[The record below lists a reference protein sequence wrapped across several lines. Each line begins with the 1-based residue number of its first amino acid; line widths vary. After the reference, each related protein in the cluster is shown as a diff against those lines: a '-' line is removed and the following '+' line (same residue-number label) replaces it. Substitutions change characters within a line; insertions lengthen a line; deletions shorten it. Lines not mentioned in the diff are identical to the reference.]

1 MYQTHLGIVL
11 IYKLLF
17 SFDLIDTQG
26 AESHKTTAAGRSV
39 GDGMMANW
47 RSVVFP
53 AAAVLAMGGG
63 PAMAQSDVVN
73 VYTYREPGLIQPL
86 LDQFTLETGIRT
98 NVLFAAD
105 GLIERVAAE
114 GELSPADVI
123 ITVDIGNLANAKELG
138 ISQTISAAA
147 LARVP
152 DQYHDPDGQWVA
164 LSLRARVFYASVD
177 RVSQT
182 ALTYDD
188 IAKPEWKGRLCTRSG
203 LHAYNVGL
211 IATRIAHW
219 GVDRTRDWLIGVRD
233 NLNHAPSGA
242 DRDQVKAIFDGSC
255 DLAIGNTYYM
265 GLMLTNDAE
274 PEQKQWAASARII
287 YPDATGDGT
296 QVNLSGAVVGKYA
309 PNKDNADKLV
319 EFLLSDEAQ
328 HLYASGNYEFPVVD
342 GVEPSELVA
351 SWGALN
357 ADTTPMVEI
366 ASHRKE
372 AAALVDE
379 VKFDEGPQN

>member
-1 MYQTHLGIVL
+1 MAGWRGIGCVAA
-11 IYKLLF
+11 LL
-17 SFDLIDTQG
+17 T
-26 AESHKTTAAGRSV
+26 
-39 GDGMMANW
+39 
-47 RSVVFP
+47 
-53 AAAVLAMGGG
+53 LAG
-63 PAMAQSDVVN
+63 PAVAQSDVVN

-86 LDQFTLETGIRT
+86 LDKFTEETGIKT

-123 ITVDIGNLANAKELG
+123 ITVDIGNLANAKEIG
-138 ISQTISAAA
+138 ITQPISAEG

-164 LSLRARVFYASVD
+164 LSQRARVFYASID
-177 RVSQT
+177 RVTET
-182 ALTYDD
+182 ALTYED
-188 IAKPEWKGRLCTRSG
+188 IAGPEWKGRLCTRSG
-203 LHAYNVGL
+203 LHAYNIGL
-211 IATRIAHW
+211 IATRISHW

-233 NLNHAPSGA
+233 NLNHAPTGA
-242 DRDQVKAIFDGSC
+242 DRDQVKQIFDGTC

-265 GLMLTNDAE
+265 GLMLTNEAE
-274 PEQKQWAASARII
+274 PEQKTWAASARII

-296 QVNLSGAVVGKYA
+296 QVNLSGAVVAKYA
-309 PNKDNADKLV
+309 PNKENADSLLD
-319 EFLLSDEAQ
+319 FLLSDEAQ

-342 GVEPSELVA
+342 GVAASELVE

-357 ADTTPMVEI
+357 ADKTPMIEI

-379 VKFDEGPQN
+379 IKFDEGPQN

>member
-1 MYQTHLGIVL
+1 MMVWRAIGCVAAMLT
-11 IYKLLF
+11 LL
-17 SFDLIDTQG
+17 
-26 AESHKTTAAGRSV
+26 A
-39 GDGMMANW
+39 
-47 RSVVFP
+47 
-53 AAAVLAMGGG
+53 
-63 PAMAQSDVVN
+63 PAMAQSGAVN

-86 LDQFTLETGIRT
+86 LDQFTAETGIKT

-123 ITVDIGNLANAKELG
+123 VTVDIGNLANAKELG
-138 ISQTISAAA
+138 ISQPISAAA

-177 RVSQT
+177 RVTET
-182 ALTYDD
+182 ALTYED

-203 LHAYNVGL
+203 LHAYNIGL

-219 GVDRTRDWLIGVRD
+219 GVDGTRDWLIGVRD
-233 NLNHAPSGA
+233 NLARPPTGA

-265 GLMLTNDAE
+265 GLMLTNGAE
-274 PEQKQWAASARII
+274 PEQKDWAASARII
-287 YPDATGDGT
+287 YPDADGDGT
-296 QVNLSGAVVGKYA
+296 QVNLSGAVIAKYA
-309 PNKDNADKLV
+309 PNKANADLLV

-328 HLYASGNYEFPVVD
+328 HLYASGNYEFPVVA
-342 GVEPSELVA
+342 GVKASDLVS
-351 SWGALN
+351 SWGTLKP
-357 ADTTPMVEI
+357 DTTPMVEI
-366 ASHRKE
+366 AAHRKE

-379 VKFDEGPQN
+379 VRFDEGPQSP

>member
-1 MYQTHLGIVL
+1 MTGWRKIGC
-11 IYKLLF
+11 IAALL
-17 SFDLIDTQG
+17 T
-26 AESHKTTAAGRSV
+26 
-39 GDGMMANW
+39 
-47 RSVVFP
+47 
-53 AAAVLAMGGG
+53 LAG
-63 PAMAQSDVVN
+63 PAVAQSGAVN

-86 LDQFTLETGIRT
+86 LDVFTAETGIKT

-123 ITVDIGNLANAKELG
+123 ITVDIGNLANAKEIG
-138 ISQTISAAA
+138 ITQLISAAA
-147 LARVP
+147 LARAP

-177 RVSQT
+177 RVTET
-182 ALTYDD
+182 ALSYED
-188 IAKPEWKGRLCTRSG
+188 IAGPEWKGRLCTRSG
-203 LHAYNVGL
+203 LHAYNIGL

-219 GVDRTRDWLIGVRD
+219 GVDRTRTWLTAVRD
-233 NLNHAPSGA
+233 NLNHAPTGA
-242 DRDQVKAIFDGSC
+242 DRDQVKQIFDGTC

-265 GLMLTNDAE
+265 GLMLTNAAE
-274 PEQKQWAASARII
+274 PEQKQWAEAARII

-296 QVNLSGAVVGKYA
+296 QVNLSGAVVAKYA
-309 PNKDNADKLV
+309 PNKANADLLV

-342 GVEPSELVA
+342 GVEASELVA
-351 SWGALN
+351 SWGALK

-366 ASHRKE
+366 AAHRKE